1 MANFGIGDKVK
12 HKLFGE
18 GTTVEIGSG
27 NSANLT
33 IIFEDGKKV
42 IKSSFVKLLK

>member
-1 MANFGIGDKVK
+1 MANLEIGDKIT
-12 HKLFGE
+12 HKVFGE
-18 GTTVEIGSG
+18 GTITDIAVG